1 MTRTMTRKKERAL
14 FGVLVVL
21 GLLVLFPVLYTV
33 CNSFMSPEEVEAV
46 YGGGQATFRL
56 FPHTF
61 SLAAYY
67 DVFLASPNYLFKF
80 WTSLLLCAAI
90 TIGQVFVSIF
100 GGLAFSKFHFPGGR
114 VLFCLLL
121 FFMLL
126 PTQVTLLPNYLIL
139 DRLHLLN
146 TWWAL
151 LLPAVFSPFGT
162 FLMAIVFQNVPRV
175 LIESAYLDGAGVWSV
190 LFRVMAP
197 AAKPGWV
204 AVAVLTFVDA
214 WNLVEQPMVF
224 LSDPKQYPLSI
235 FLATV
240 SEQNFS
246 LQFVCGILSLLPVSL
261 LFLFWSEELSEG
273 IAFSGLK

>member
-1 MTRTMTRKKERAL
+1 MAALTRKKERAL
-14 FGVLVVL
+14 FCVLLVFAVI
-21 GLLVLFPVLYTV
+21 VLFPVFYTV
-33 CNSFMSPEEVEAV
+33 CNSFMSPQEVEAT
-46 YGGGQATFRL
+46 YRGAEASFQL

-61 SLAAYY
+61 SLRAYY

-80 WTSLLLCAAI
+80 WTSLLLCTAIAA
-90 TIGQVFVSIF
+90 GQVFVSIL
-100 GGLAFSKFHFPGGR
+100 GGLAFAKYRFSGSR
-114 VLFCLLL
+114 VLFCLILL
-121 FFMLL
+121 FMLL
-126 PTQVTLLPNYLIL
+126 PAQVTLLPNYLIL

-146 TWWAL
+146 SWWAL

-175 LIESAYLDGAGVWSV
+175 LIESAYLDGAGMFSV

-204 AVAVLTFVDA
+204 ATAVLTFVDA

-224 LSDPKQYPLSI
+224 LSNPKQYPLSI

-246 LQFVCGILSLLPVSL
+246 LQFVCGILSLLPVSF
-261 LFLFWSEELSEG
+261 LFLFWSDELSEG